1 MARDVVVIGAGVIGS
16 LCAFRLAKA
25 GANVTLLEREVSGPG
40 ASRNSAA
47 MLEAQLDAYRGKPFL
62 PLASASQKLFPA
74 LAEELLSLTGINIEL
89 EQCGILQ
96 AALDENERSSL
107 KSEMQRHIV
116 EGWSAR
122 WLEPADIA
130 LEFPALT
137 HQAYGAIFYE
147 DDGQVNGINFLE
159 ASRKA
164 AAAAGAKV
172 ILDAGDVKL
181 WIENGNVK
189 GVEAGERHVADA
201 VVVAAGAWTDA
212 LIAPLGVRLGIEP
225 VRGQLLWYQTAA
237 RMLPAPV
244 YTKNGAYLCPKTRG
258 VMLAGTTTERVGFK
272 GEVTEEG
279 RASIAAAIQKLSP
292 DVAGHDVFTST
303 AGLRPAS
310 PDGLPFL
317 GPLAAH
323 PNVFIASGHH
333 RNGVLLAPITA
344 DVITAQ
350 VLGGELPLDV
360 SAFSANRSVP
370 QPVPAGTPLS

>member
-1 MARDVVVIGAGVIGS
+1 MSRSVVVIGGGVIGS
-16 LCAFRLAKA
+16 LCAFSLAKA
-25 GANVTLLEREVSGPG
+25 GARVTLLEREVAGPG

-74 LAEELLSLTGINIEL
+74 LAEELLALTGIDIEL

-96 AALDENERSSL
+96 AALDEKERESL
-107 KSEMQRHIV
+107 KAEMERHIV

-122 WLEPADIA
+122 WLEPAEIA

-137 HQAYGAIFYE
+137 NQAFGAIFYE
-147 DDGQVNGINFLE
+147 DDGQVNGIHFLE
-159 ASRKA
+159 AARKA
-164 AAAAGAKV
+164 AAAAGATV
-172 ILDAGDVKL
+172 VLEAGDIKL
-181 WIENGNVK
+181 WIEDGRVK
-189 GVEAGERHVADA
+189 GAQGRDKYAADA
-201 VVVAAGAWTDA
+201 LVIAAGAWTDP
-212 LIAPLGVRLGIEP
+212 LIAPLKVRLGIEP
-225 VRGQLLWYQTAA
+225 VRGQLLWYQTAG

-258 VMLAGTTTERVGFK
+258 VMLAGTTTERVGFN

-279 RASIAAAIQKLSP
+279 RASIAASIKKLSP
-292 DVAGHDVFTST
+292 EIAEHEIFTST

-310 PDGLPFL
+310 PDGLPFI
-317 GPLAAH
+317 GPLASH

-344 DVITAQ
+344 AVITAQ
-350 VLGGELPLDV
+350 ALGTELPLNV
-360 SAFSANRSVP
+360 NAFSPNRVLIAR
-370 QPVPAGTPLS
+370 V